1 VKPCEQE
8 VDVGCV
14 GYDLVRLLFILALLV
29 LLPRGFGQQALLVV
43 FDQIN
48 PKAGDEL
55 VVGLAERCQRVVS
68 LGVKA
73 ALADL
78 RVDITGWIVTHLI
91 AEPIE
96 PVIE

>member
-1 VKPCEQE
+1 M
-8 VDVGCV
+8 GCV
-14 GYDLVRLLFILALLV
+14 GYHLIRLVCVLAVLV
-29 LLPRGFGQQALLVV
+29 LLPRGFGQEALLVV

-55 VVGLAERCQRVVS
+55 MVGLSERCQSMVS
-68 LGVKA
+68 LGVEA

>member
-1 VKPCEQE
+1 MKPCEQE

-29 LLPRGFGQQALLVV
+29 LLSSGFGQETLLVV

-78 RVDITGWIVTHLI
+78 RVDIGGWIVAHLI

-96 PVIE
+96 PVSE

>member
-1 VKPCEQE
+1 MW
-8 VDVGCV
+8 GASATTSS
-14 GYDLVRLLFILALLV
+14 GWLFVLALLV
-29 LLPRGFGQQALLVV
+29 LLSRGFGQEALLVV

-78 RVDITGWIVTHLI
+78 RVDISRMDRDPSDRR
-91 AEPIE
+91 AD
-96 PVIE
+96 